1 MNRIFLIGYMGC
13 GKTTLGK
20 RLAEQTG
27 FSFLDLDGYIEQR
40 YLKTVATIFA
50 EMGQDAF
57 REIERKALI
66 EVADFENVVIATGGG
81 APCFFDNIDVMNNAG
96 LTVYI
101 KMTPAQLAFRLEHSR
116 AGKRPLIAGKTGEEL
131 RQFIEEGLQQR
142 EQYYLQAKLILSGTD
157 DEIIEKICRSL

>member
-1 MNRIFLIGYMGC
+1 MGC

-27 FSFLDLDGYIEQR
+27 FAFLDLDGYIEQK

-57 REIERKALI
+57 REIERKALAEI
-66 EVADFENVVIATGGG
+66 ADFENVVIATGGG
-81 APCFFDNIDVMNNAG
+81 APCFFDNMEVMNTAG

-101 KMTPAQLAFRLEHSR
+101 KMTPAQLAERLEHSR
-116 AGKRPLIAGKTGEEL
+116 AGKRPLIAGKSGEEL
-131 RQFIEEGLQQR
+131 RQFIEDGLRQR
-142 EQYYLQAKLILSGTD
+142 ESFYLQAKVIVAGSD
-157 DEIIEKICRSL
+157 DEIIEKIRKML

>member
-20 RLAEQTG
+20 RLAEHTG
-27 FSFLDLDGYIEQR
+27 FAFLDLDGYIEQK

-57 REIERKALI
+57 REIERKMLA

-101 KMTPAQLAFRLEHSR
+101 KLTPEQLAFRLENSR

-131 RQFIEEGLQQR
+131 RQFVEDGLRQR
-142 EQYYLQAKLILSGTD
+142 EQFYLQAKLILAGSD
-157 DEIIEKICRSL
+157 DEIIEKIGKAL

>member
-20 RLAEQTG
+20 HLAEQTG
-27 FSFLDLDGYIEQR
+27 FVFLDLDAYIEQKH
-40 YLKTVATIFA
+40 LKTVAAIFS

-57 REIERKALI
+57 REIEREALV

-81 APCFFDNIDVMNNAG
+81 APCFFDNIDVMNNVG

-101 KMTPAQLAFRLEHSR
+101 KMTSAQLAFRLEHSR
-116 AGKRPLIAGKTGEEL
+116 AGKRPLIAGKTGDEL
-131 RQFIEEGLQQR
+131 RQFIEDGLRQR
-142 EQYYLQAKLILSGTD
+142 EQFYLQAKLIFDGSD
-157 DEIIEKICRSL
+157 DEIIEKILKIL

>member
-20 RLAEQTG
+20 RIAEQTG
-27 FSFLDLDGYIEQR
+27 FAFLDLDGYIEQK
-40 YLKTVATIFA
+40 YLKTVATIFD
-50 EMGQDAF
+50 ELGQEAF
-57 REIERKALI
+57 REIERKMLA

-81 APCFFDNIDVMNNAG
+81 APCFFDNIELMNKAG

-101 KMTPAQLAFRLEHSR
+101 KMTPEQLAFRLEHSR

-131 RQFIEEGLQQR
+131 RHFIEDGLLQR
-142 EQYYLQAKLILSGTD
+142 EQFYLQANIIVAGSD
-157 DEIIEKICRSL
+157 DEIIEKICKSI

>member
-20 RLAEQTG
+20 RLAEHTG
-27 FSFLDLDGYIEQR
+27 FAFLDLDGFIEQK

-57 REIERKALI
+57 REIERKML
-66 EVADFENVVIATGGG
+66 ADVVEFENVVIATGGG

-101 KMTPAQLAFRLEHSR
+101 KLSPEQLAFRLENSR
-116 AGKRPLIAGKTGEEL
+116 AGKRPLIVGKTGEEL
-131 RQFIEEGLQQR
+131 RQFIEDGLRQR
-142 EQYYLQAKLILSGTD
+142 EQFYLQAKLIVAGSD
-157 DEIIEKICRSL
+157 DQIIEKICRLI